1 MAKAMSEDRRRRL
14 LAAAR
19 RRGAHNVRVFG
30 SAVRG
35 AEHAGSDIDLLVEL
49 EPGRTLLDLVGFKRE
64 ATEILGVP
72 VDVATPDMLK
82 EPIRERA
89 LSESLPL

>member
-14 LAAAR
+14 LDVAR
-19 RRGAHNVRVFG
+19 RRGVSNVRVFG

-35 AEHAGSDIDLLVEL
+35 AGHAGSDIDLLVEL
-49 EPGRTLLDLVGFKRE
+49 EPGRTLLDLVGFKHE
-64 ATEILGVP
+64 AAEILGVS

-82 EPIRERA
+82 ESIRERA